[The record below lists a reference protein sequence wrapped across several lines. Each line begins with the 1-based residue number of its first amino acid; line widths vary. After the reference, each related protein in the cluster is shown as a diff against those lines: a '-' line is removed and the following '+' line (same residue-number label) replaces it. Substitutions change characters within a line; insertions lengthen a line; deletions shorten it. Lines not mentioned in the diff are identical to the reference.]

1 MKKNNRFG
9 LVALLAAIFAI
20 LGPVKAAAMTNIT
33 EVVEYA
39 GTVGGY
45 ISQGFWALFGV
56 AVTIGVV
63 TLVWRKIKKAG
74 AGA

>member
-1 MKKNNRFG
+1 
-9 LVALLAAIFAI
+9 
-20 LGPVKAAAMTNIT
+20 MTNIT
-33 EVVEYA
+33 QVVEYA

-45 ISQGFWALFGV
+45 ISTGFWALFGV